1 MVIYYQVERHP
12 NVLHLPAPHIWQL
25 DPSSVL
31 NEQDGAD
38 ETLIVTL
45 EVHVRRDLG
54 DDEILGLTRWTWERV
69 VRALGS
75 SSDGSGFGSGNEKR
89 KEGVEVT
96 VGVVRG

>member
-1 MVIYYQVERHP
+1 
-12 NVLHLPAPHIWQL
+12 
-25 DPSSVL
+25 VL

-45 EVHVRRDLG
+45 ELHVRRDLG

-69 VRALGS
+69 VRALRS
-75 SSDGSGFGSGNEKR
+75 SVVTEKLIDGSGFCGSEKR

>member
-1 MVIYYQVERHP
+1 
-12 NVLHLPAPHIWQL
+12 
-25 DPSSVL
+25 VL
-31 NEQDGAD
+31 NEQDGAV

-45 EVHVRRDLG
+45 ELHVRRDLG

-69 VRALGS
+69 VRALKS
-75 SSDGSGFGSGNEKR
+75 NVVTENLIEGSGFGGSEKR

>member
-1 MVIYYQVERHP
+1 
-12 NVLHLPAPHIWQL
+12 
-25 DPSSVL
+25 VL

-45 EVHVRRDLG
+45 ELHVRRDLG

-75 SSDGSGFGSGNEKR
+75 SVVTEKLSDRSGFGGGTEKR